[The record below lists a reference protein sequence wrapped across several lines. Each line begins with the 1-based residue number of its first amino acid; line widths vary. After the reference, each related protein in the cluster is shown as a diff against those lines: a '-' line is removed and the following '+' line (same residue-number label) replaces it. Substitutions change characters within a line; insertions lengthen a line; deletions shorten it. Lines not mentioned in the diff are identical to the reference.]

1 MHSSAAQRE
10 VNAPAVEK
18 IIFRGEEKEI
28 LSIRRTVLQSQTIF
42 CLELTRSEFL
52 SARVPFDKSE
62 GVVKG
67 HFFAAML

>member
-42 CLELTRSEFL
+42 SLELTRLGLFS
-52 SARVPFDKSE
+52 SQVPHPCGFQ
-62 GVVKG
+62 GCG
-67 HFFAAML
+67 F